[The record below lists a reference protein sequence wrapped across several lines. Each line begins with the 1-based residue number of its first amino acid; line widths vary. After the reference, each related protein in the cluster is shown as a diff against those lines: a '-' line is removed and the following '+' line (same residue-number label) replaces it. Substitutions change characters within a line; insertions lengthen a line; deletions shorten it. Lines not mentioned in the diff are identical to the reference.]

1 MSSTTRKI
9 ARNRA
14 RSNMKR
20 RGIQHINKRT
30 RTRGLLGVYTQNPS
44 FFANNWR
51 DYIDGGENQPRHRR
65 KTA

>member
-1 MSSTTRKI
+1 MSSTMRKI

-51 DYIDGGENQPRHRR
+51 DYIDDGGKPRRRR